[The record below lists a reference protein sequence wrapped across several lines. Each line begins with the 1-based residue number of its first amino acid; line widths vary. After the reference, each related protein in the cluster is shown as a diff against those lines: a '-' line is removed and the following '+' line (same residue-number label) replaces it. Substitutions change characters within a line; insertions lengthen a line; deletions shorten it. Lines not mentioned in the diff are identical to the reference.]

1 MSHDLRPG
9 NLAVVNQGGGPN
21 NVRAKPDTGA
31 AVKGQI
37 PENAV
42 LAILAKPTNWRGTY
56 PHNDGVYVWW
66 YVRGR
71 KEAKLAGGRFRVIQG
86 WTAANK
92 NGQSFLTRMDTGE
105 GCLDTMGTALGT
117 QLNVGQQAYVLAS
130 EGLNV
135 RKEADP
141 QGDQVGVL
149 AQGAVVEV
157 LGGPECNTK
166 MVWWQV
172 KPLNSPGPSGW
183 ASESSGLLSSI
194 EEWFLVPL
202 TLL

>member
-1 MSHDLRPG
+1 MSHSLKPG
-9 NLAVVNQGGGPN
+9 DLAVVNQGGGLN
-21 NVRAKPDTGA
+21 NVRAKPDTGG
-31 AVKGQI
+31 AVRGQI

-42 LAILAKPTNWRGTY
+42 LAILAKPTNWRRAY
-56 PHNDGVYVWW
+56 PHNDGVHVWW

-71 KEAKLAGGRFRVIQG
+71 TEDRLTGGRFRVIQG

-92 NGQSFLTRMDTGE
+92 NDQSFLTRIDTVQ
-105 GCLDTMGTALGT
+105 GCLDTMGTSLGT
-117 QLNVGQQAYVLAS
+117 HLSIGQEAYVLPS
-130 EGLNV
+130 KGLNV

-141 QGDQVGVL
+141 QGDQVGGL
-149 AQGAVVEV
+149 AQGTVVEV

-172 KPLNSPGPSGW
+172 KPVNSPGPSGW
-183 ASESSGLLSSI
+183 ASEGSGLISSI

-202 TLL
+202 TLM